1 VLLGDELLDA
11 AVDLVVVHGRI
22 RYSPRAA
29 QVRVLACGLPSFQPL
44 SWAMGSGVIGS
55 MHHFG

>member
-1 VLLGDELLDA
+1 VLLADELLDA
-11 AVDLVVVHGRI
+11 AVDLIVVHGRI
-22 RYSPRAA
+22 RYSSAWSGFEFWPVGYPR
-29 QVRVLACGLPSFQPL
+29 SQPL